1 MCVNQ
6 TLATL
11 AIGCLLEVQP
21 RGFNVVV
28 FESLIYEGDIISF
41 HSPTYVMCVYRT
53 GMYRGRGCSLQF
65 FVAAAFS
72 HLRKVNTATPRSPSP
87 TQNAHNAERSRP
99 FVHSGKD
106 ANIAC
111 G

>member
-53 GMYRGRGCSLQF
+53 GMYRGRGCSR
-65 FVAAAFS
+65 AI
-72 HLRKVNTATPRSPSP
+72 LRRCRLLSPEKSKHCNTQVIITYS
-87 TQNAHNAERSRP
+87 ERP
-99 FVHSGKD
+99 
-106 ANIAC
+106 
-111 G
+111 